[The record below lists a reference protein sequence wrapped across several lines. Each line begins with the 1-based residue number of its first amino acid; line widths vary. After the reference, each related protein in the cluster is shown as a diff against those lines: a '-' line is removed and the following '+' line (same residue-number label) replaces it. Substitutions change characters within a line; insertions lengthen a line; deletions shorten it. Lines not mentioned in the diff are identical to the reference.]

1 MKKISSLAV
10 LLSCASVLGACGIL
24 PSQSSKATDSS
35 RIDSSQKSSSEKKK
49 VDYSLYDKVI
59 SDYGKVL
66 NGVSASSLGL
76 NNLASLNVKYSKDSS
91 INHIL
96 YDFDKNGTKDLAI
109 SLVSPDGERR
119 LLDLYTIA
127 DGRLVKLTNA
137 ENLMDYIG
145 ERMTLTPLSDG
156 RFLYYRD
163 STTEHQYILYK
174 FNSAANALE
183 KMKEGSEV
191 TDLGSI
197 ASELNLS
204 DLSWKPV
211 SVGTTKGTTSTST
224 AMDITAIQNGDF
236 SSVAGTW
243 RNGSGETLTFDARG
257 LVHERGY
264 VVSFKNARQEN
275 GHLLTFIE
283 TGGPAPGGALRFIP
297 KGVTMTYSILSD
309 ASDSSRERLLNQNSP
324 EDQEIADKFFYK
336 EEK

>member
-10 LLSCASVLGACGIL
+10 LLSCASVLGACSIF
-24 PSQSSKATDSS
+24 PDQSSKATDTSKTA
-35 RIDSSQKSSSEKKK
+35 SSQMSSSEEKK

-76 NNLASLNVKYSKDSS
+76 NHLASLNVKYSRDYG
-91 INHIL
+91 IDHVL
-96 YDFDKNGTKDLAI
+96 YDFDKNGTNELAI
-109 SLVSPDGERR
+109 SLVSPDGEYR

-127 DGRLVKLTNA
+127 DGRLVKLTNMD
-137 ENLMDYIG
+137 NVMDYIG

-156 RFLYYRD
+156 NFLYHGD
-163 STTEHQYILYK
+163 FTTKHQYILYK
-174 FNSAANALE
+174 LNSAGNALE
-183 KMKEGSEV
+183 KVKEGAEV
-191 TDLGSI
+191 ADLGSI

-204 DLSWKPV
+204 DWPWKPV

-224 AMDITAIQNGDF
+224 AMDINAIQNGDF

-243 RNGSGETLTFDARG
+243 RNGSGETLTFDAKG

-297 KGVTMTYSILSD
+297 KGVTMTSNVLSD
-309 ASDSSRERLLNQNSP
+309 ASDSSRDRLLNQNSP